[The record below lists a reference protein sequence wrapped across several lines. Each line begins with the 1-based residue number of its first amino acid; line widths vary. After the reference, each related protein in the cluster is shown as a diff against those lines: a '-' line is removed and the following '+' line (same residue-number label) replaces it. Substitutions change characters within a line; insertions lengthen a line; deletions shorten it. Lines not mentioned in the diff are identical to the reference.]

1 MSRGKGTSGFSPVS
15 MIGIFAFL
23 ISFST
28 NPAETAL
35 KVLIFDTSVSNSHPK
50 VHLAPA
56 AADSFTSY
64 YKID

>member
-35 KVLIFDTSVSNSHPK
+35 AVLITDISVSDSYPNL
-50 VHLAPA
+50 HLAPA

-64 YKID
+64 SKIV